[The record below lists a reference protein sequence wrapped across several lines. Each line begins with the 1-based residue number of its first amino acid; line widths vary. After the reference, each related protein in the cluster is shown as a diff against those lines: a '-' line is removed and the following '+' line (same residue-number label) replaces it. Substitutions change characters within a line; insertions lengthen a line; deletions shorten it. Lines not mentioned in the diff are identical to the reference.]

1 MFIPFPGGINGR
13 ERELNNKQTADNRR
27 NVGIGRGLLGGLG
40 DGLKSAEDHLTTLV
54 EDVKQTTADA
64 TGVIGV
70 TEKGNSLVHDVGQVG
85 QDGVNLVNG
94 IATPVFNFVTSVVG
108 DNGFVSLTQDG
119 SNNGDDNSQGQG
131 LPTILPSLPTNLP
144 PLTVILPPLTTI
156 LSVSSPPITLP
167 TSPTI
172 FQPPP
177 NNDPTNTITNTPDQT
192 GAQIP
197 TGSSDGSG
205 NGDRGSGNS
214 DPVGG
219 GGSRISNGGDAHQ
232 TARATQSLPPV
243 VGTVSTNSVGENSG
257 SSTRTS
263 APTNIASAITSP
275 VRGGMVAAAATALSP
290 PLFSTSGSVTF
301 TGTVITTTDASGE
314 SYATTLYHT
323 YTPTNPSSPTSNSTK
338 PGSSK
343 PGALIGGI
351 VVGVIAFLVLMIAVI
366 ICLVRKRRTAR
377 KLSLSNPSLSNP
389 YPFSATDAAF
399 SGGFEDSPPAT
410 PRADSFL
417 TSSDL
422 RSSRPGT
429 AMELPDPRS
438 RGFISR
444 LLTPTER
451 QSVVSRSEPDAFLA
465 VSRRSSVS
473 MGMAISRWSSAST
486 DTPSFRTVPDTSE
499 KDGNDHNRWSHNSDA
514 LSFHTTPEIDE
525 EKSTV
530 RGSFSS
536 ILGPLNS
543 SPSLVVL
550 KDPFADPEDASLP
563 YRDPSIVA

>member
-54 EDVKQTTADA
+54 EDVKQPTADA
-64 TGVIGV
+64 TGVIG
-70 TEKGNSLVHDVGQVG
+70 
-85 QDGVNLVNG
+85 DGMNLVNG

-108 DNGFVSLTQDG
+108 AQRLRLTYDSSVFAYDSATFDYDSSSFDYDFVC
-119 SNNGDDNSQGQG
+119 
-131 LPTILPSLPTNLP
+131 
-144 PLTVILPPLTTI
+144 
-156 LSVSSPPITLP
+156 
-167 TSPTI
+167 
-172 FQPPP
+172 PPP

-232 TARATQSLPPV
+232 TAGATQSLPPV

-257 SSTRTS
+257 SSIRTS
-263 APTNIASAITSP
+263 ALTNIASAITSP

-290 PLFSTSGSVTF
+290 PLFSTSGSVIF

-351 VVGVIAFLVLMIAVI
+351 VVGVITFLVLMIAVI

-417 TSSDL
+417 ASSDS
-422 RSSRPGT
+422 RSPRPST
-429 AMELPDPRS
+429 AMELPDSRS